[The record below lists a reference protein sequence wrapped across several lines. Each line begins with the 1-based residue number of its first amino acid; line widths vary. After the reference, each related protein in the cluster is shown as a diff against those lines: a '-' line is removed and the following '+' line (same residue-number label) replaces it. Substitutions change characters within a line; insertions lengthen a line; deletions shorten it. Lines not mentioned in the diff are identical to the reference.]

1 MMEYVTLSNGV
12 KMPVLGYGTFTIS
25 NEETE
30 RCVTDAIHVGYRSI
44 DTAQAYYNEEGVG
57 NAVHKAIEAG
67 TVKREELFLTT
78 KIWVA
83 NAGYEK
89 AKASIEESLQKLQ
102 TDYIDLLFVHQPYND
117 YYGTWRAMEEAYKEG
132 KVKAIGVSNFYADR
146 YLDLASFAEIKPMV
160 NQLETHVFQ
169 QQKTIRPYLDK
180 FGTQIEAWAPFA
192 KGEKNLFS
200 HPVLTEIGA
209 KYGKNAGQTALRFMI
224 QSGIVVIPK
233 STHKERMAENLNV
246 FDFVLTEDE
255 MKQIEAMNE
264 GSNIF
269 MDHQNPA
276 HIENFFSRFGIM

>member
-1 MMEYVTLSNGV
+1 M
-12 KMPVLGYGTFTIS
+12 
-25 NEETE
+25 
-30 RCVTDAIHVGYRSI
+30 
-44 DTAQAYYNEEGVG
+44 
-57 NAVHKAIEAG
+57 
-67 TVKREELFLTT
+67 TT

-146 YLDLASFAEIKPMV
+146 YLDLASFAKIKPMV

-180 FGTQIEAWAPFA
+180 FGTQLEAWAPFA
-192 KGEKNLFS
+192 KGEKNLFT

-255 MKQIEAMNE
+255 MKQIEALDE

-269 MDHQNPA
+269 MDHENA
-276 HIENFFSRFGIM
+276 THIENFFSRFGIL